1 MEKDIKVGVMQGR
14 LLPKY
19 KGRYQAHPIS
29 KWRDE
34 FILAKNRN
42 LDLIEFI
49 FDYNDFE
56 KNPLMTS
63 KGLYEI
69 EKKSDQTGVNV
80 KSICADYFMES
91 PFHKRPNNK
100 ISKSVNVL
108 NTLIDNSSKIGIE
121 QIIIPC
127 VDNSSLEPQDFNF
140 FIKNIE
146 KCIKNAE
153 IKKIK
158 ICLET
163 DLNPTSF
170 NKLLVKMPYENL
182 KVNYDLGNSASLGYK
197 IDEEFEAYGD
207 WITDIH
213 IKDRLYNGDSVELGS
228 GDVNFDKALVVLKK
242 INYKGIMIMQAYR
255 DDEGIKIFD
264 KQLDYFKYKFSDIL

>member
-1 MEKDIKVGVMQGR
+1 MVKDIKVGVMQGR

-19 KGRYQAHPIS
+19 EGRYQAHPIS
-29 KWRDE
+29 MWKDE

-49 FDYNDFE
+49 LDYNDFE

-63 KGLYEI
+63 NGIYEI
-69 EKKSDQTGVNV
+69 EKKSNQTGVYV

-91 PFHKRPNNK
+91 PFHKRSNNQ
-100 ISKSVNVL
+100 INKSINVL
-108 NTLIDNSSKIGIE
+108 NTLIDNSLKIGIE

-127 VDNSSLEPQDFNF
+127 VDSSSIKSGDFNF

-153 IKKIK
+153 TKKIK

-163 DLNPTSF
+163 DLNPANF
-170 NKLLVKMPYENL
+170 HELLKKIPYENV

-207 WITDIH
+207 RITDIH
-213 IKDRLYNGDSVELGS
+213 IKDRAYNGDSVELGS
-228 GDVNFDKALVVLKK
+228 GNVNFDKTLTVLKK

-264 KQLDYFKYKFSDIL
+264 KQYDYFKNKFSDIL